1 MLLEIYI
8 WSWIN
13 LHHRHLARRL
23 TQLAVMSALILLP
36 LLALNVVMIKR
47 GFVPDRPG
55 PGLEIDLSQAG
66 PAGGC

>member
-13 LHHRHLARRL
+13 LHPRHLARRL

-36 LLALNVVMIKR
+36 LLALNVVMVKR
-47 GFVPDRPG
+47 GFVPDR

-66 PAGGC
+66 PAGG

>member
-13 LHHRHLARRL
+13 LHPRHLARRL

-36 LLALNVVMIKR
+36 LLALNVVMVKR
-47 GFVPDRPG
+47 GFVPDR

-66 PAGGC
+66 LAGG